1 MNALVEVQEA
11 VKLVERRTPQVGE
24 TVLVRHR
31 VKANKR
37 GEASLEPCKGVVA
50 KITAVYLDGDVRV
63 GDDLWA
69 IKRAADS
76 KTVWMTHAEVP
87 REIRA

>member
-1 MNALVEVQEA
+1 MNAVTEVKA
-11 VKLVERRTPQVGE
+11 VPPVERRTPKIGD
-24 TVLVRHR
+24 TVLIRHR

-50 KITAVYLDGDVRV
+50 QVTAVYLDGDVRV

-76 KTVWMTHAEVP
+76 KTVWMTHAEVQ

>member
-1 MNALVEVQEA
+1 MSEA
-11 VKLVERRTPQVGE
+11 QAVSAVERRTPMVGD

-37 GEASLEPCKGVVA
+37 GEATLEPCKGVVA
-50 KITAVYLDGDVRV
+50 TVTAVYLDGDVRV

-69 IKRAADS
+69 VKKAADS

>member
-1 MNALVEVQEA
+1 MSEA
-11 VKLVERRTPQVGE
+11 QVAAPVERRTPVIGD

-31 VKANKR
+31 VKTSKQGLA
-37 GEASLEPCKGVVA
+37 GLEPCKGVVA
-50 KITAVYLDGDVRV
+50 KVSAVYLDGDVRV

-76 KTVWMTHAEVP
+76 KTVWMTHAEVQ
-87 REIRA
+87 REVRA

>member
-1 MNALVEVQEA
+1 MTQVVEAAQ
-11 VKLVERRTPQVGE
+11 LVERRTPKVGD
-24 TVLVRHR
+24 TVLIRHR

-37 GEASLEPCKGVVA
+37 GEATLEPCKGVVG
-50 KITAVYLDGDVRV
+50 KVTAVYLDGDVRV

-69 IKRAADS
+69 IKKAADS

-87 REIRA
+87 REVRA

>member
-1 MNALVEVQEA
+1 MTQVVEAAKV
-11 VKLVERRTPQVGE
+11 VERRTPAVGD

-50 KITAVYLDGDVRV
+50 KVTAVYLDGDVRV

-69 IKRAADS
+69 IKKAADS

-87 REIRA
+87 RETRA

>member
-1 MNALVEVQEA
+1 MSEAQAALVVP
-11 VKLVERRTPQVGE
+11 VVERRTPQVGD

-50 KITAVYLDGDVRV
+50 KVTAVYLDGDVRV

-69 IKRAADS
+69 IKKAADS

-87 REIRA
+87 REVRA

>member
-1 MNALVEVQEA
+1 MTEVQTA
-11 VKLVERRTPQVGE
+11 TPVERRTPKIGD

-37 GEASLEPCKGVVA
+37 GEATLEPCKGVVA
-50 KITAVYLDGDVRV
+50 TVTAVYLDGDVRV

-69 IKRAADS
+69 VKRAADS

-87 REIRA
+87 REARA

>member
-1 MNALVEVQEA
+1 MSEA
-11 VKLVERRTPQVGE
+11 QVVPAVERRTPKIGD

-37 GEASLEPCKGVVA
+37 GEATLEPCKGVVA
-50 KITAVYLDGDVRV
+50 AVTAVYLDGDVRV

>member
-1 MNALVEVQEA
+1 MSEA
-11 VKLVERRTPQVGE
+11 QAVPAVERRTPQVGD

-37 GEASLEPCKGVVA
+37 GEATLEPCKGVVA
-50 KITAVYLDGDVRV
+50 NVTAVYLDGDVRV

-69 IKRAADS
+69 VKRAADS

>member
-1 MNALVEVQEA
+1 MNAQVETAAPEV
-11 VKLVERRTPQVGE
+11 RHTPKVGD

-37 GEASLEPCKGVVA
+37 GEATLEPCKGVVG
-50 KITAVYLDGDVRV
+50 KINTVYLDGDVKV

-69 IKRAADS
+69 IKKSGDS
-76 KTVWMTHAEVP
+76 KTDWWTHAETQ
-87 REIRA
+87 REVRA